1 MKNNKNLGT
10 WLNAMD
16 LNHPLVIAGPCSA
29 ESEKQVQDALENLM
43 QNRTTFIIAH
53 RLSTVRSADE
63 ILVLHQGDIVERG
76 THSRLLKDEEG
87 FYAKLL
93 KLQIEER

>member
-1 MKNNKNLGT
+1 METIGGKYLEEAT
-10 WLNAMD
+10 SSLD
-16 LNHPLVIAGPCSA
+16 A

-43 QNRTTFIIAH
+43 KNRTTFIIAH

-63 ILVLHQGDIVERG
+63 ILVLNQGNIVERG

>member
-1 MKNNKNLGT
+1 LKNPNILILDEAT
-10 WLNAMD
+10 SSLD
-16 LNHPLVIAGPCSA
+16 A

-63 ILVLHQGDIVERG
+63 ILVLNQGEIVERG
-76 THSRLLKDEEG
+76 KHQELLQNEEG
-87 FYAKLL
+87 FYTKLL
-93 KLQIEER
+93 KLQIENH

>member
-1 MKNNKNLGT
+1 
-10 WLNAMD
+10 
-16 LNHPLVIAGPCSA
+16 
-29 ESEKQVQDALENLM
+29 M

>member
-1 MKNNKNLGT
+1 
-10 WLNAMD
+10 
-16 LNHPLVIAGPCSA
+16 
-29 ESEKQVQDALENLM
+29 DALENLM

-63 ILVLHQGDIVERG
+63 ILVLNQGDIVERG
-76 THSRLLKDEEG
+76 THNALLKDPDG

-93 KLQIEER
+93 KLQIEQR

>member
-1 MKNNKNLGT
+1 
-10 WLNAMD
+10 
-16 LNHPLVIAGPCSA
+16 
-29 ESEKQVQDALENLM
+29 
-43 QNRTTFIIAH
+43 

-63 ILVLHQGDIVERG
+63 ILVLNQGDIVERG
-76 THSRLLKDEEG
+76 THVDLLKVKDG